1 MSSPTEPGYDA
12 RSAAGIIS
20 GTVDSPGGPGML
32 VSMLAGLPAVAHA
45 PPRKRLFRSAPEHV
59 QLGSWRYQVGPDGRL
74 HAAHIVGG
82 IVLAEQPLSP
92 EAAGEH
98 VAAAIGGHIAAHGS
112 QVLPHVDA
120 MLTVLAGSA
129 GY

>member
-1 MSSPTEPGYDA
+1 MSSPSGPGYDA

-32 VSMLAGLPAVAHA
+32 VSMLAGLPAVLHTPA
-45 PPRKRLFRSAPEHV
+45 RKGLFRSGPEQV
-59 QLGSWRYQVGPDGRL
+59 QLGSWRYQVSPDGRL
-74 HAAHIVGG
+74 HAAHVVGG
-82 IVLAEQPLSP
+82 IVLADQTLSP
-92 EAAGEH
+92 AAAGGH
-98 VAAAIGGHIAAHGS
+98 VAAAIGEHVTAHGS

-120 MLTVLAGSA
+120 MLTVLAGSS